1 MIENCHQNGCREQ
14 VPQLNKGRVLT
25 GSHRT
30 SSSVA
35 QSRREQDGM
44 PLLPLL
50 FSVGLKVLARAVRQE
65 EEVKR
70 IRIGK
75 EEAQRSLLAD
85 GILENPKDH
94 QKTVITNKF
103 REVQDRQSIYRSR
116 LLYVTNNTLSERKIK
131 KAVPVTTH
139 RKEQTM
145 ENPL

>member
-103 REVQDRQSIYRSR
+103 HEV
-116 LLYVTNNTLSERKIK
+116 
-131 KAVPVTTH
+131 PG
-139 RKEQTM
+139 
-145 ENPL
+145 